1 MRRQL
6 PLPWPVEGVPDP
18 PADVCRIAPTSE
30 PVMPATPVAMSMAP
44 VFVRNGRAR
53 RYILRVLP
61 DARVRVTIP
70 RYGSRREAEAFVQT
84 RLAWI
89 ADRRRELHAAR
100 VDRHWRVGTRV
111 WWRGVLEP
119 IAVSDAR
126 GDADAV
132 VVRCA
137 DVAVRAPRDD
147 DYRTVLERA
156 MRRIAAVELPGQL
169 LALAGRHGLS
179 VAAVSVR
186 NQRSRWGSCS
196 KDGRIALNW
205 RLLQMPDHVR
215 EYVLL
220 HELMHLREHN
230 HSPRFWALVEAVCPG
245 HLDARRWLRHEGLTL
260 C

>member
-6 PLPWPVEGVPDP
+6 PLPWPMEAVPDSVSDECRVAAMPESALPAP
-18 PADVCRIAPTSE
+18 PSPL
-30 PVMPATPVAMSMAP
+30 P

-70 RYGSRREAEAFVQT
+70 RYGSRREAEAFLKT

-89 ADRRRELHAAR
+89 ADRRRELHDASM
-100 VDRHWRVGTRV
+100 DRGWRVGTRV
-111 WWRGVLEP
+111 WWRGILEP
-119 IAVSDAR
+119 VAVSDAI
-126 GDADAV
+126 GAPDAV

-137 DVAVRAPRDD
+137 DVAVQTPKAD
-147 DYRTVLERA
+147 DYRNVLERA
-156 MRRIAAVELPGQL
+156 MRRIAAIELPRQL
-169 LALAGRHGLS
+169 LALASRHGLPVS
-179 VAAVSVR
+179 AVSVR

-196 KDGRIALNW
+196 RDGRIALNW
-205 RLLQMPDHVR
+205 RLLQMPDGVR

-230 HSPRFWALVEAVCPG
+230 HSPRFWALVAAVCPG